1 MVDVSSKSVSM
12 KNVLSFLGASIFSQH
27 LLVMNL
33 FVWILL
39 LALVLWTFFPRPGA
53 GHFQAFERSLHKYSG
68 LDPNEWKLFQMNLR
82 EFDRDLKGPALYRA
96 VENARNIGLMN
107 TNFTD
112 EVNAIA
118 DRLGYEGEVLLNQR
132 AVADGTVFR
141 PKYLNEVIP
150 DQPQTLYLNDS
161 KPMFTIDVNPV
172 GRSPHIDALGGHT
185 RA

>member
-1 MVDVSSKSVSM
+1 M
-12 KNVLSFLGASIFSQH
+12 KNALSFLDASIFSPH

-39 LALVLWTFFPRPGA
+39 LVLVLWIFCPRLGT
-53 GHFQAFERSLHKYSG
+53 GRFRDFELKFHKYSG
-68 LDPNEWKLFQMNLR
+68 LDPAEWTLFRTSLK
-82 EFDRDLKGPALYRA
+82 EFDERLTPEPLYRA
-96 VENARNIGLMN
+96 IEHARNMGLMN
-107 TNFTD
+107 TNFTE
-112 EVNAIA
+112 EVNDLA

-132 AVADGTVFR
+132 AVTNGTVFR

-172 GRSPHIDALGGHT
+172 GRSPHFDALGGHHRT
-185 RA
+185 T